1 MRILFLTNFYPPH
14 ALGGQGASCQQMVE
28 GLRRRGHEAVVL
40 TSMHGVDNRPVAADG
55 VYRWLY
61 LEMDFAPWRNALLF
75 FSERRRREK
84 HNTHAF
90 EQLLERFAPD
100 LVFVWG
106 MWNLSHALPA
116 LAEARCPRRV
126 VYRFAEYWP
135 TLPSQHELYW
145 LAPGRRWYSRLPKW
159 LVAQVALLL
168 LSLGE
173 RRPQLRFEHAI
184 CVSEATRQ
192 VLSEAGLPMAQAR
205 VIHTGLDVQPYV
217 NGRRRGVLATGEAP
231 VAGTQLLRLL
241 YAGRLAP
248 QKGVETAITAVA
260 ELVHAQQLVQLLVA
274 GDGNGDYVAQLRSLA
289 GQKGLDEH
297 VTFLGRVPAAEMPR
311 LMHEADVLLVPSQ
324 WPEPF
329 ARVVLE
335 GMACGLVVVAT
346 PLGGTSEIVVDG
358 RNGLLFAAGD
368 SKELA
373 QKIVALA
380 GDPAWRNRLAQAG
393 RQTILEKFTLPVM
406 LNNVES
412 YLQQIVSAS

>member
-14 ALGGQGASCQQMVE
+14 ALGGQGTSCQQMVE

-40 TSMHGVDNRPVAADG
+40 TSMHGVDNRPVAADE
-55 VYRWLY
+55 VYRRLY
-61 LEMDFAPWRNALLF
+61 LEMDFTPWRNALLF

-135 TLPSQHELYW
+135 TLPSQHRLYW
-145 LAPGRRWYSRLPKW
+145 QAPGRRWYSRLPKW

-168 LSLGE
+168 LNLGE

-205 VIHTGLDVQPYV
+205 VIHTGLDVQPYA
-217 NGRRRGVLATGEAP
+217 NGDRSPATGGP
-231 VAGTQLLRLL
+231 LSLL
-241 YAGRLAP
+241 YAGRLSP
-248 QKGVETAITAVA
+248 EKGVETAITAVA
-260 ELVHAQQLVQLLVA
+260 ELVRAQQPVQLLVA
-274 GDGNGDYVAQLRSLA
+274 GDGNADYVAQLRFLA

-335 GMACGLVVVAT
+335 GMASGLVVVAT
-346 PLGGTSEIVVDG
+346 RLGGTSEIVVDG

-368 SKELA
+368 SKDLA
-373 QKIVALA
+373 AKIGALA
-380 GDPAWRNRLAQAG
+380 GDPARRGRLAQAG
-393 RQTILEKFTLPVM
+393 RQTVLEKFTLPVM
-406 LNNVES
+406 LNQVES